1 MTDTST
7 AAIFNILLTRDPIA
21 YAQISGVDDNTN
33 PQGFVLFFPIWDGTL
48 VLADITGLPTDEAAC
63 TPDFYGF
70 HVHNEG
76 AHYNPGSCPHPAH
89 AGDLPPLLGNHGFAW
104 QMFYTDRFHPE
115 EIAGMMVVIHKNSD
129 DFTTQPS
136 GNSGAFL
143 ATGEIKRYV

>member
-21 YAQISGVDDNTN
+21 YAQISGVDDNPN

-70 HVHNEG
+70 HVHN
-76 AHYNPGSCPHPAH
+76 
-89 AGDLPPLLGNHGFAW
+89 
-104 QMFYTDRFHPE
+104 
-115 EIAGMMVVIHKNSD
+115 
-129 DFTTQPS
+129 
-136 GNSGAFL
+136 
-143 ATGEIKRYV
+143 